1 MFKRVDV
8 EETDELQGF
17 EYENQCG
24 DKERVVLEFDG
35 VKLTEMDDGPLY
47 IVFYE
52 DIPNLIKALQAAF
65 VHHTENPQ

>member
-1 MFKRVDV
+1 MFKRVDT

-35 VKLTEMDDGPLY
+35 VRITESDDGPLS

-52 DIPNLIKALQAAF
+52 DIPLLIKALQAAF

>member
-1 MFKRVDV
+1 MFKRVDA

-35 VKLTEMDDGPLY
+35 VRLTEMDDGPLC

-65 VHHTENPQ
+65 VHYTGTPQ

>member
-8 EETDELQGF
+8 EDVDEVQGF

-35 VKLTEMDDGPLY
+35 VRLTEMDDGPLS

-52 DIPNLIKALQAAF
+52 DIPNLI
-65 VHHTENPQ
+65 

>member
-1 MFKRVDV
+1 MFKRVDA
-8 EETDELQGF
+8 EEMDELQGF

-35 VKLTEMDDGPLY
+35 VRLTEMDNEPLSL
-47 IVFYE
+47 IFYE

-65 VHHTENPQ
+65 VHCTGNPQ

>member
-35 VKLTEMDDGPLY
+35 VRLTERDDGPLY

-65 VHHTENPQ
+65 VHYTGNPQ